1 MKLEI
6 LDCTLRDGGYVNDF
20 LFGENLKI
28 DLLKN
33 LNDSKIEIIELGF
46 LKNGNHERDSTLYN
60 KINDVYKYINIQNL
74 DSKLSLMIRPDW
86 YDINLLEKDISNSI
100 GILRFAFHLKD
111 LELTLHQAEISR
123 SLGYEIYLNPVN
135 ITSYS
140 DLDLVRL
147 LKKIDSFKP
156 EGASVVDTF
165 GSLLPNKF
173 KNIINLFDKYLSKD
187 IKLGIHLHENLSL
200 SMGLASIFLEKF
212 YGKRNI
218 IIDSSL
224 NGMGRIPGN
233 LPTELISSFLNK
245 EYYKNYDLQK
255 ILYGI
260 DRYIIDFKKHN
271 NWGYL
276 PAYSKSAIEFVHRSY
291 AEYFYNNGL
300 KLDEVFVAIE
310 KIKSTN
316 FLNEFNEELAF
327 KVLNSLHNE

>member
-1 MKLEI
+1 
-6 LDCTLRDGGYVNDF
+6 
-20 LFGENLKI
+20 
-28 DLLKN
+28 
-33 LNDSKIEIIELGF
+33 
-46 LKNGNHERDSTLYN
+46 
-60 KINDVYKYINIQNL
+60 
-74 DSKLSLMIRPDW
+74 
-86 YDINLLEKDISNSI
+86 
-100 GILRFAFHLKD
+100 
-111 LELTLHQAEISR
+111 
-123 SLGYEIYLNPVN
+123 
-135 ITSYS
+135 
-140 DLDLVRL
+140 
-147 LKKIDSFKP
+147 
-156 EGASVVDTF
+156 
-165 GSLLPNKF
+165 
-173 KNIINLFDKYLSKD
+173 
-187 IKLGIHLHENLSL
+187 
-200 SMGLASIFLEKF
+200 
-212 YGKRNI
+212 
-218 IIDSSL
+218 
-224 NGMGRIPGN
+224 MGRIPGN